1 MRNVGYTRAA
11 HQRAEKIVNR
21 QFLKQSEVEWHAF
34 EQLKK
39 QTDHVT
45 LKNQTD
51 LANLTMLLKFAAH
64 LLKSKCNYLYYSI
77 IFSYLRKIKY
87 RTGILQN

>member
-1 MRNVGYTRAA
+1 VGNTLYFQTDY
-11 HQRAEKIVNR
+11 VT
-21 QFLKQSEVEWHAF
+21 
-34 EQLKK
+34 LKK

-45 LKNQTD
+45 LKKQTDHVTLKKQTDHVTLKKQTD